1 MSDRRPDRE
10 LVAAFTGG
18 DHAALG
24 AIYDRYA
31 AALHD
36 TAAAML
42 RDPHDAADATHDVFV
57 TASAHLHQLRD
68 PDRLRAWL
76 FAVLRNEVYRR
87 SDRRRRQRPVDV
99 TELRDMAAPTD
110 PRAEGAALEGAEL
123 GALVR
128 AAAAG
133 LDERDQLLLE
143 LSVRQGLTGAE
154 LAAAAGVT
162 AEQCHVLV
170 HRMRD
175 RAQRA
180 IGALV
185 VARAGRRDCAELDAA
200 LYGWDGRYTPVVRK
214 RVARHVERCATCGE
228 TSRKLAVVPLVGA
241 APAFA
246 LPVALRERTLHDA
259 RSATTTTTGATAF
272 DAATG
277 FPVAA
282 GRRTSRALVA
292 LVLAVVL
299 ALLGAGAVAVA
310 VGGRDAGTAAVEATT
325 ARPTSTGTGAPR
337 SIPSTIAP
345 SPVGT
350 TAAPA
355 ATSST
360 VAPTTSLAA
369 STTVAADVTVPTTAA
384 PDAPPAVPPA
394 APPAPVDTTAPP
406 APGRVSASVSVVDLG
421 ADRASSQVTLTNVGG
436 TSAEWSVAGAPAP
449 FTLSTT
455 SGTLAPGGRTDVV
468 VFLARDGLAEGDL
481 VRALSVTD
489 VGALTVLA
497 RVERAP
503 VVTLV
508 RAPTTLVCPWS
519 VRPLVAVT
527 VTDESAVTGATLAWT
542 GPGASGSVVMRAGGG
557 GWSGNLG
564 IPGRNGT
571 WTWTV
576 TATDERGNRGAASGS
591 VAVSGC

>member
-36 TAAAML
+36 TASAML

-57 TASAHLHQLRD
+57 AASAHLHRLRD

-143 LSVRQGLTGAE
+143 LSVRQGLAGAE
-154 LAAAAGVT
+154 LAAAVGVT

-185 VARAGRRDCAELDAA
+185 VARAGRRDCAELDAV
-200 LYGWDGRYTPVVRK
+200 LSGWDGRYTPVVRK
-214 RVARHVERCATCGE
+214 RVGRHVERCAACGE
-228 TSRKLAVVPLVGA
+228 ASRKLAVVPLVSA

-246 LPVALRERTLHDA
+246 LPMGLRERTLHDA
-259 RSATTTTTGATAF
+259 RSATTTTVGTAAF
-272 DAATG
+272 EAATG
-277 FPVAA
+277 FPAA
-282 GRRTSRALVA
+282 VGRRTSRALVA

-299 ALLGAGAVAVA
+299 ALVGAGAVAVA
-310 VGGRDAGTAAVEATT
+310 VGGGRDAGTAAVEATT
-325 ARPTSTGTGAPR
+325 ARPASTGTSAPR
-337 SIPSTIAP
+337 SITSTIAP

-350 TAAPA
+350 TTAPA
-355 ATSST
+355 TTSST
-360 VAPTTSLAA
+360 VAPTTSLVA
-369 STTVAADVTVPTTAA
+369 TTADAADVTEPTTVA
-384 PDAPPAVPPA
+384 PAVPPVV
-394 APPAPVDTTAPP
+394 PPAPIDTTAPP
-406 APGRVSASVSVVDLG
+406 APGQVAASVTVVDLG
-421 ADRASSQVTLTNVGG
+421 VDRASAQLTLTNVGG
-436 TSAEWSVAGAPAP
+436 APAAWSITGAAAP

-455 SGTLAPGGRTDVV
+455 SGTLVPGGRTDVV
-468 VFLARDGLAEGDL
+468 VFLARDAVAEGDL
-481 VRALSVTD
+481 VRVLTLTD
-489 VGALTVLA
+489 VGALTVRA
-497 RVERAP
+497 GIERAP

-527 VTDESAVTGATLAWT
+527 VADESTVTGATLAWT
-542 GPGASGSVVMRAGGG
+542 GPGAAGSVAMRAGGG

-576 TATDERGNRGAASGS
+576 TATDARGNRGAASGA